1 MIKAFICDQDK
12 NFGVMLH
19 SLPRVLIKFTSNAL
33 PNIHD
38 LTPLNYS
45 FNFTE
50 KCLLS
55 EKCPTKENEQKILNH
70 DK

>member
-1 MIKAFICDQDK
+1 
-12 NFGVMLH
+12 MLH

-50 KCLLS
+50 NVSFLKNVQQKRMNKRSRIMISKYTEQAKMFLKMR
-55 EKCPTKENEQKILNH
+55 EK
-70 DK
+70 